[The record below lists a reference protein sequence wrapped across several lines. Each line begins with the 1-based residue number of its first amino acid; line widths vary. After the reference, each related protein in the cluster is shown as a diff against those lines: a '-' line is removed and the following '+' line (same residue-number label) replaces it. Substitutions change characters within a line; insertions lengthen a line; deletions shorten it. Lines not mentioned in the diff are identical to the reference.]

1 MKKILLSLVLLAFLS
16 TSFSQVLVS
25 GGFLRNYTKPQMSG
39 LYPENEVA
47 MYIVRYKT
55 NDINGNLDTAS
66 GALMVPLNRPCAAY
80 PLMNYNHGTVF
91 EKMDVPS
98 RFYEVDAGLLWAS
111 HGFIATMPDYLGM
124 GDARGIHPYQHAESE
139 ATATVDFIRA
149 AREYL
154 IQLGINLNGE
164 VFLTGYSQGGHAAM
178 STHKYIQDNNLYTE
192 FDVKASIPMSGAYDM
207 SGVTAD
213 TIFAGAYSNPGYIV
227 YLINSMQMA
236 YGNLYDSVQQYFKY
250 PYSDNVQGWIDGT
263 YSLTSINNSF
273 PDSLH
278 LFLEDSVYNDFK
290 TNPNN
295 PLKLDIQ
302 LSDVYNW
309 TPARPI
315 EMYYC
320 TADEQVPYTNTLK
333 ARDTMISNGATG
345 ITVFNGGNLTHGGC
359 VMPSF
364 INGYTYISNIATVC
378 AAPASIDKVDINS
391 SISIYPNP
399 VNGGKV
405 TYNSDLNI
413 TNITVYNQ
421 LGQKVW
427 SKNINNQKQLTFDV
441 SAVKP
446 GIFHVVFTDENNR
459 QTTKLLTIQNN

>member
-91 EKMDVPS
+91 EKMEVPS

-154 IQLGINLNGE
+154 TQLGVNLNGE

-263 YSLTSINNSF
+263 YSLTSINNNF

-295 PLKLDIQ
+295 PLKLDIK
-302 LSDVYNW
+302 LSNVYDW
-309 TPARPI
+309 LPTRPI

-320 TADEQVPYTNTLK
+320 TADEQVPYANTLK
-333 ARDTMISNGATG
+333 ARDSMIAKGATNV
-345 ITVFNGGNLTHGGC
+345 TVFNGGNLNHGGC

-364 INGYTYISNIATVC
+364 VNGYTYVSNIATVC
-378 AAPASIDKVDINS
+378 AAPAGIDKVDMNS
-391 SISIYPNP
+391 AISIYPNP

-441 SAVKP
+441 SAVKS

>member
-1 MKKILLSLVLLAFLS
+1 MKKILFSLLFLTFIS
-16 TSFSQVLVS
+16 INFSQVLVS
-25 GGFLRNYTKPQMSG
+25 GGFLRNYTLPQMSG
-39 LYPENEVA
+39 VYPENEVG
-47 MYIVRYKT
+47 MHIVRYET

-66 GALMVPLNRPCAAY
+66 GALMVPLNRPCSGY
-80 PLMNYNHGTVF
+80 PLINYNHGTVF
-91 EKMDVPS
+91 EKMEVPS

-111 HGFIATMPDYLGM
+111 HGYVATMPDYLGM

-149 AREYL
+149 CREYL
-154 IQLGINLNGE
+154 IQINVPLNDE

-178 STHKYIQDNNLYTE
+178 ATHKYIQDNNLYTE

-236 YGNLYDSVQQYFKY
+236 YGNLYDSVQQYFKA
-250 PYSDNVQGWIDGT
+250 PYSDNVQDWIDGT
-263 YSLTSINNSF
+263 YSLTNINNNF

-295 PLKLDIQ
+295 PLKLDIAQ
-302 LSDVYNW
+302 SDLYDW
-309 TPARPI
+309 LPTRPI

-320 TADEQVPYTNTLK
+320 TADEQVPYANTLK
-333 ARDTMISNGATG
+333 ARDSMIAKGATG
-345 ITVFNGGNLTHGGC
+345 VTVFNGGNQNHGGC

-364 INGYTYISNIATVC
+364 INGYAYLSNIATVC
-378 AAPASIDKVDINS
+378 AAVGINETDFNS
-391 SISIYPNP
+391 TISIYPNP
-399 VNGGKV
+399 VSNGIV
-405 TYNSDLNI
+405 SYESDLKI
-413 TNITVYNQ
+413 KNITVYNQ

-427 SKNINNQKQLTFDV
+427 DKNINNKTNLTFDV
-441 SAVKP
+441 SVVKS
-446 GIFHVVFTDENNR
+446 GVFHVVFTDEFNR
-459 QTTKLLTIQNN
+459 KSTKLLTIQNN

>member
-263 YSLTSINNSF
+263 YSLTSINNNF

-302 LSDVYNW
+302 LSNVYDW
-309 TPARPI
+309 LPTRPI

-320 TADEQVPYTNTLK
+320 TADEQVPYANTLK
-333 ARDTMISNGATG
+333 ARDSMIAKGATNV
-345 ITVFNGGNLTHGGC
+345 TVFNGGNLNHGGC

-364 INGYTYISNIATVC
+364 INGYTYVSNIASVC
-378 AAPASIDKVDINS
+378 PVGINKVDMNS
-391 SISIYPNP
+391 AISIYPNP

-441 SAVKP
+441 SAVKS

>member
-263 YSLTSINNSF
+263 YSLTSINNNF

-302 LSDVYNW
+302 LSNVYDW
-309 TPARPI
+309 LPTRPI

-320 TADEQVPYTNTLK
+320 TADEQVPYANTLK
-333 ARDTMISNGATG
+333 ARDSMIAKGATNV
-345 ITVFNGGNLTHGGC
+345 TVFNGGNLNHGGC

-364 INGYTYISNIATVC
+364 VNGYTYVSNIATVC
-378 AAPASIDKVDINS
+378 AAPAGIDKVDMNS
-391 SISIYPNP
+391 AISIYPNP

-441 SAVKP
+441 SAVKS